1 MKTIGNKIVIRR
13 GETFKLSCKLYM
25 DDCETPYILRK
36 GIPNQYLCIIITS
49 TILNVDKR
57 YRCTYWLDLSKYPK
71 FKSKV
76 PVLVLQTNIDSN
88 TLPAGY
94 SKPLAGYLDSCIF
107 YTMNEDTKTFYYY
120 NSDNKYEPYEFKIS
134 KLFLNKDTN
143 DLIESNYNYQFVVV
157 GGTASI
163 DTYKSIYTELY
174 PDRLY
179 IPQTEL
185 ELREEICKIQPDF
198 AKQFK
203 PNVPISNYFIYDE
216 LRKPEQLIVKSNL

>member
-1 MKTIGNKIVIRR
+1 MKTLGKKIVIRR

-49 TILNVDKR
+49 TVLDTNKR
-57 YRCTYWLDLSKYPK
+57 YKCTYWLDLSKYPK
-71 FKSKV
+71 FKRRKAESI
-76 PVLVLQTNIDSN
+76 LQQDIDAN
-88 TLPAGY
+88 NLPDAY
-94 SKPLAGYLDSCIF
+94 KSDPYTCVF
-107 YTMNEDTKTFYYY
+107 YTSDGSGNKKYYYY
-120 NSDNKYEPYEFKIS
+120 NDNKYEPYEFKIS

-179 IPQTEL
+179 IPQTES

>member
-49 TILNVDKR
+49 TTLNVDKR

-71 FKSKV
+71 FKRRKAEPISSEDLAANK
-76 PVLVLQTNIDSN
+76 LSN
-88 TLPAGY
+88 GY
-94 SKPLAGYLDSCIF
+94 ASDTCVF
-107 YTMNEDTKTFYYY
+107 YILYENGTKEYYYY

-179 IPQTEL
+179 IPQTES